1 MAGDR
6 AGGWVVVEFDR
17 EGVLAAEVGELGD
30 LEGVRCETGDGIAEV
45 SAVKPEIGATREL
58 LEHDPATLVALA
70 WAEGQ

>member
-1 MAGDR
+1 
-6 AGGWVVVEFDR
+6 
-17 EGVLAAEVGELGD
+17 VLAAEVGELGD